1 MYPQKGLHFP
11 APLQVDI
18 AMCWSVKLKQ
28 KCCGGSFWDAVLKDS
43 WHGLFFPSYA
53 SSLPVNFSLEF
64 GCDDWSS
71 SCYLGP

>member
-28 KCCGGSFWDAVLKDS
+28 KCCKEWGQDTVRVAMGKLRSEEQWEN
-43 WHGLFFPSYA
+43 P
-53 SSLPVNFSLEF
+53 
-64 GCDDWSS
+64 
-71 SCYLGP
+71 